1 MKQIPLTQAAEK
13 VVEIKMKAVD
23 RLIEELVEPLAD
35 VGNPE
40 KLIKKPYEQ
49 WDANDIQLL
58 TKIYGQ
64 GEDTP
69 LTRTIFNRTYENV
82 KNLEAEEGI

>member
-1 MKQIPLTQAAEK
+1 MKQIQLTKAIDRAIQ
-13 VVEIKMKAVD
+13 IKLKAVD
-23 RLIEELVEPLAD
+23 AIMEELVEPLAD

-49 WDANDIQLL
+49 WTAQDLQFLRR
-58 TKIYGQ
+58 IYGE

-69 LTRTIFNRTYENV
+69 LTRLIFKKTYERV
-82 KNLEAEEGI
+82 QELEAQEV

>member
-1 MKQIPLTQAAEK
+1 VKNIPLTQAIDRAIQ
-13 VVEIKMKAVD
+13 IKLKAVD
-23 RLIEELVEPLAD
+23 AIMEELVEPLAD

-49 WDANDIQLL
+49 WTAQDLQFLRR
-58 TKIYGQ
+58 IYGE

-69 LTRTIFNRTYENV
+69 LTRLIFKKTYERV
-82 KNLEAEEGI
+82 LSMEEAEV

>member
-1 MKQIPLTQAAEK
+1 MKNIPLTQAIDRAIQ
-13 VVEIKMKAVD
+13 IKLKAVD
-23 RLIEELVEPLAD
+23 AIMEELVEPLAD

-49 WDANDIQLL
+49 WTAQDLQFLRR
-58 TKIYGQ
+58 IYGE

-69 LTRTIFNRTYENV
+69 LTRLIFKKTYERV
-82 KNLEAEEGI
+82 LSMEEAEV

>member
-1 MKQIPLTQAAEK
+1 MKKTPLTIAIDKAVQ
-13 VVEIKMKAVD
+13 IKMKAVD
-23 RLIEELVEPLAD
+23 ALIEELVEPLAD

-49 WDANDIQLL
+49 WTKDDLQLL
-58 TKIYGQ
+58 TRIYGT

-69 LTRTIFNRTYENV
+69 LTRIIFNKNYERV
-82 KNLEAEEGI
+82 KELEAQEV